1 MYSLRKKIA
10 RNLTLNLLLVMVGL
24 LLAMY
29 FFAQHLLH
37 DYMLTHLQHDAES
50 LASVIH
56 KDRAQGWKIDSGRM
70 STVYSRVR
78 SGHYYYVRVDRQAIV
93 SRSLFDAE
101 FPGVDANRPS
111 GSDYLADGPGDE
123 RWIIWHQ
130 SVTKNGE
137 SIGIWIAEDI
147 APFRN
152 QLLRYSAAV
161 GALIVVFAALLFYLQ
176 QRTLR
181 QAFEVFDWLRLN
193 LAEIKQLKTDRS
205 GLPMPLEIVPLVTE
219 IEKLVE
225 HLSHR
230 ILRTRNAM
238 GNLAHELK
246 RPLQL
251 LSIQLETE
259 QGGEMRDA
267 LGEIR
272 NILERE
278 LNFWFVS
285 RRRRVRHCARIEL
298 PDRCAAQDISRH
310 RNRSRIRRPGGNPW
324 NGSRRHARTDWQPVR
339 QRLQVCALA
348 RQARA
353 GRGRRAAGTGFR
365 RRWAELVFEDDGPGL
380 DHGQLQQL
388 NRRGQRLD
396 ESVAGHGLGLGICR
410 DILDYYHGSLSFS
423 GSALGGLCVTVKIPM
438 T

>member
-1 MYSLRKKIA
+1 MYSLKKKIA
-10 RNLTLNLLLVMVGL
+10 RNLTLNLLFVMIGL

-29 FFAQHLLH
+29 LFAQQLLH
-37 DYMLTHLQHDAES
+37 DYILTHLQHDAES
-50 LASVIH
+50 LASVIY

-78 SGHYYYVRVDRQAIV
+78 SGHYYYVRVDRQVIV
-93 SRSLFDAE
+93 SRSLFDAD

-111 GSDYLADGPGDE
+111 GSDFMADGPGDE

-130 SVTKNGE
+130 TVTKNGE

-152 QLLRYSAAV
+152 QLLRYSAAIV
-161 GALIVVFAALLFYLQ
+161 GLIVVFAALLFYLQ

-193 LAEIKQLKTDRS
+193 LAEIKHRKTDRS
-205 GLPMPLEIVPLVTE
+205 GLPMPLEIAPLVTE

-230 ILRTRNAM
+230 IVRTRNAM

-251 LSIQLETE
+251 LSIQLENE
-259 QGGEMRDA
+259 RGGAMRDA

-278 LNFWFVS
+278 L
-285 RRRRVRHCARIEL
+285 RRARISGSSAGGGEFNIAQEL
-298 PDRCAAQDISRH
+298 DYLADMLRKIYPDIEIEIELEGRVETPGMDRDDMLELIGNLFDNACKFA
-310 RNRSRIRRPGGNPW
+310 RSR
-324 NGSRRHARTDWQPVR
+324 ARFGLSSVE
-339 QRLQVCALA
+339 
-348 RQARA
+348 
-353 GRGRRAAGTGFR
+353 GRF
-365 RRWAELVFEDDGPGL
+365 ELVFEDDGPGL

-423 GSALGGLCVTVKIPM
+423 ASGLGGLCVVVKIPM
-438 T
+438 I